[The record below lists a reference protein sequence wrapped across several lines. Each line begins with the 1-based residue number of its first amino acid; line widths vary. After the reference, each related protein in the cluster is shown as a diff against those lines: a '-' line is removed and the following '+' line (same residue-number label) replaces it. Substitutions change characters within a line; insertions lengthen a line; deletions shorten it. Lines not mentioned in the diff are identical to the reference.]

1 MGANISLNS
10 NTQYVVLIEYDLK
23 KPIHP
28 HPHPTKK
35 GGAASPTPPS
45 TLTHENIETLCVK

>member
-23 KPIHP
+23 KPI